1 MIRQYK
7 IPEGIAELQNLIN
20 QHPDALITPL
30 SSLRLAILL
39 IEFDQIDSAYRVAM
53 SIENT
58 PLKDQSLVLSG
69 EIEER
74 FHRNTQNALKYYHR
88 ILSECPTSLLLEPVR
103 IHIRKLSQPQES

>member
-1 MIRQYK
+1 
-7 IPEGIAELQNLIN
+7 
-20 QHPDALITPL
+20 
-30 SSLRLAILL
+30 
-39 IEFDQIDSAYRVAM
+39 M

-74 FHRNTQNALKYYHR
+74 FHGNTQNALKYYHR

>member
-1 MIRQYK
+1 MIAKFKTNFAYFT
-7 IPEGIAELQNLIN
+7 NLIN

-30 SSLRLAILL
+30 SSLRLSILL
-39 IEFDQIDSAYRVAM
+39 IGFDQIDRAYKVAM

-74 FHRNTQNALKYYHR
+74 FHGNTQNALIYYHR

-103 IHIRKLSQPQES
+103 IHIRKLSQTQES